1 MELES
6 RKGRGMERHQRKSRR
21 KRNGRFPYLLQI
33 REDTICKN
41 NVGCHSQ
48 SIWELLCLRKAE
60 RKQEEDEVEAQFHR
74 RRHHQDD
81 DDDDE
86 DEVEQIREQR

>member
-48 SIWELLCLRKAE
+48 SRWDLCA
-60 RKQEEDEVEAQFHR
+60 QGEEKEARGKKYVKSLSLVLKTCTTIFFLY
-74 RRHHQDD
+74 
-81 DDDDE
+81 
-86 DEVEQIREQR
+86 VKFLWYVVFS

>member
-1 MELES
+1 MQDFPWVVCKDFTS
-6 RKGRGMERHQRKSRR
+6 AT
-21 KRNGRFPYLLQI
+21 NARFPCLLQI
-33 REDTICKN
+33 HEDTICKN